1 MKNSKIRLLVTIS
14 FSFSIRYIV
23 RTGLLEKIRAFADPV
38 IILTWE
44 QTDLIEELTKKGY
57 EVHIMP
63 AVKQG
68 AKYNNVRRKINY
80 WFAQFRLGNYKRNQ
94 ERYLSLYLPPRT
106 KLLKWIVKQYNI
118 VKLYI
123 PGKTTKL
130 FQEEGSL
137 LNSDTNYQEIVDWI
151 KSLHASAVFTITPF
165 HSREDIFLRACKQV
179 ELKMVTSILSFDNI
193 TKRGW
198 IPVTYDMYMV
208 WNNHNLK
215 ELYHIYPEIKRNT
228 VHVVGAPQFDFYN
241 KQEWLLPSDKWKSQ
255 VGIKSNNT
263 KKIIL
268 YAGGPKDLF
277 PEEPLYLKHIDEA
290 INNNTIKDRPLVLF
304 RCHPVD
310 NIQRWKDAVGTSENI
325 IIDNSW
331 TGKDKLQH
339 ANITE
344 NDIKKLCSTLQYSDV
359 HINLCSTMTLDGSMF
374 SKPQIGPAYLK
385 NKRTSKLLKQMYFQK
400 HFKPIVLGKGIELAN
415 SKEELIT
422 KINEALLTPS
432 KFTNNS
438 KQVLTDV
445 ITYTDN
451 RATERVATLLFEFLK
466 KNCN

>member
-1 MKNSKIRLLVTIS
+1 VNSKNRLLITLS
-14 FSFSIRYIV
+14 FSFSIRYII
-23 RTGLLEKIRAFADPV
+23 RTGLLEKISAFTDP
-38 IILTWE
+38 IIVLTWE

-57 EVHIMP
+57 EVHILP

-68 AKYNNVRRKINY
+68 VEYNNIRRKINY
-80 WFAQFRLGNYKRNQ
+80 WFAQFRLGNYKKIQ
-94 ERYLSLYLPPRT
+94 ERYLSLYLPLRN
-106 KLLKWIVKQYNI
+106 KFLKWIVKQYNI
-118 VKLYI
+118 VRLYI

-130 FQEEGSL
+130 FQEEARL
-137 LNSDTNYQEIVDWI
+137 LTSDTNYQEIVNWI
-151 KSLHASAVFTITPF
+151 ESLHASAVFTITPF

-179 ELKMVTSILSFDNI
+179 GLKMITSILSFDNI

-208 WNNHNLK
+208 WNYYNLN
-215 ELYHIYPEIKRNT
+215 ELYSIYPETKQTT

-241 KQEWLLPSDKWKSQ
+241 KQEWLLPLDKWKSQ
-255 VGIKSNNT
+255 VGLDSNN

-290 INNNTIKDRPLVLF
+290 INNNTIKDRPIVLF

-325 IIDNSW
+325 IFDTSW
-331 TGKDKLQH
+331 TGKDKLQL

-344 NDIKKLCSTLQYSDV
+344 NDIKKLCSTLQYTDV
-359 HINLCSTMTLDGSMF
+359 HINVCSTMTLDGSAF
-374 SKPQIGPAYLK
+374 SKPQIGPAYLT
-385 NKRTSKLLKQMYFQK
+385 NKRTTKLLKQMYFQK
-400 HFKPIVLGKGIELAN
+400 HFMPIVLGKGIELTN
-415 SKEELIT
+415 SKEELIA
-422 KINEALLTPS
+422 KINEALQTPS
-432 KFTNNS
+432 KFTSNS
-438 KQVLTDV
+438 MQVLTDM

-451 RATERVATLLFEFLK
+451 RATERIATLLFGFLHK
-466 KNCN
+466 IAN

>member
-1 MKNSKIRLLVTIS
+1 MNRKTRLLVTLS
-14 FSFSIRYIV
+14 FSFSIRYII
-23 RTGLLEKIRAFADPV
+23 RTGLLENIRVFADPV
-38 IILTWE
+38 IVITWE
-44 QTDLIEELTKKGY
+44 QIDLIEELTKKGY
-57 EVHIMP
+57 EVHILP

-68 AKYNNVRRKINY
+68 NEYNNIRRKINY
-80 WFAQFRLGNYKRNQ
+80 WFAQFRLGNYKEIQ
-94 ERYLSLYLPPRT
+94 ERYLSNYLPLRT
-106 KLLKWIVKQYNI
+106 KFLKWIVKQYNI
-118 VKLYI
+118 AKLYI

-130 FQEEGSL
+130 FQEEARL
-137 LNSDTNYQEIVDWI
+137 LISDTNYQEIVNWV
-151 KSLHASAVFTITPF
+151 KTLHASAVFTITPF
-165 HSREDIFLRACKQV
+165 HSREDIFLRTCKQV
-179 ELKMVTSILSFDNI
+179 GLKMVTSILSFDNI

-198 IPVTYDMYMV
+198 MPVTYDMYMV
-208 WNNHNLK
+208 WNHYNLN
-215 ELYHIYPEIKRNT
+215 ELYHIYPETKQT
-228 VHVVGAPQFDFYN
+228 TAHVVGAPQFDFYN
-241 KQEWLLPSDKWKSQ
+241 KQEWLLPLDKWKSQ
-255 VGIKSNNT
+255 VGIISNN

-268 YAGGPKDLF
+268 YAGGPQDLF

-310 NIQRWKDAVGTSENI
+310 NIKRWKGAVGTSDNI
-325 IIDNSW
+325 IFDISW

-339 ANITE
+339 ANISE
-344 NDIKKLCSTLQYSDV
+344 NDIKKLCSTLQYTDV

-374 SKPQIGPAYLK
+374 NKPQIGPAYLT

-422 KINEALLTPS
+422 KINEALLAPS

-438 KQVLTDV
+438 KQVLADM

-451 RATERVATLLFEFLK
+451 RATERVVTLLFDFLNK
-466 KNCN
+466 IEN

>member
-1 MKNSKIRLLVTIS
+1 MNSKVKLLITLS
-14 FSFSIRYIV
+14 FSFSIRYII
-23 RTGLLEKIRAFADPV
+23 RTGLLEKIKAFADPV

-44 QTDLIEELTKKGY
+44 QTDLIEELTRKGY
-57 EVHIMP
+57 EVHILP
-63 AVKQG
+63 AVEHG
-68 AKYNNVRRKINY
+68 VEYNNIRRKINY
-80 WFAQFRLGNYKRNQ
+80 WFDQFRLRNYRKIQ
-94 ERYLSLYLPPRT
+94 EKYLSLYLPLRV
-106 KLLKWIVKQYNI
+106 KFLKWIVKQYNI

-123 PGKTTKL
+123 PGKTTEL
-130 FQEEGSL
+130 FQEEARL
-137 LNSDTNYQEIVDWI
+137 LTSDTNYQEIVNWI
-151 KSLHASAVFTITPF
+151 ESLHASAVFTITPF

-179 ELKMVTSILSFDNI
+179 GLKMITSILSFDNI

-208 WNNHNLK
+208 WNYYNLK
-215 ELYHIYPEIKRNT
+215 ELYHIYPETKKRA

-241 KQEWLLPSDKWKSQ
+241 KPEWLLPLDKWMSQ
-255 VGIKSNNT
+255 VGINGNNT

-277 PEEPLYLKHIDEA
+277 PEEPIYLKHIDEA
-290 INNNTIKDRPLVLF
+290 IESNAIKNRPLILF

-310 NIQRWKDAVGTSENI
+310 NIQRWIDAVGTSENI
-325 IIDNSW
+325 IIDTTW
-331 TGKDKLQH
+331 TGKDKLQL

-344 NDIKKLCSTLQYSDV
+344 NDIKKLCSTLQYTDV
-359 HINLCSTMTLDGSMF
+359 HVNLCSTMTLDGSAF
-374 SKPQIGPAYLK
+374 GKPQIGPAYLT

-422 KINEALLTPS
+422 KINEALLAPS

-438 KQVLTDV
+438 KRVLTDI

-451 RATERVATLLFEFLK
+451 RATERVATLLFDFLNK
-466 KNCN
+466 IDN